1 MAGSKSIGYP
11 SEFNIK
17 LGTHQST
24 NKISLV
30 CSFVGTLRNSTM
42 MVILLSFQVRRTIC
56 RIFTDVKTLCF
67 LPQICNASKCLEMP
81 RNALTRLQNT
91 YILYYH
97 TSILST
103 VYNALEANFKS
114 TVMRK
119 SAKEFNT
126 FGLLISS
133 LIAKSK
139 VPIHTYYLPH

>member
-1 MAGSKSIGYP
+1 MHHIRSADINQKSDDLIWC
-11 SEFNIK
+11 K
-17 LGTHQST
+17 LGDFNQDKTY
-24 NKISLV
+24 
-30 CSFVGTLRNSTM
+30 FVGTLRNSTM